1 LVNEFSA
8 NYFKVG
14 AFFFSFFLV
23 LLKQDGM
30 RIFIKEKSMIKNA
43 GVKTDFVCFLNVL
56 NLMEEF
62 FV

>member
-1 LVNEFSA
+1 MNFLLAILKLVLSF
-8 NYFKVG
+8 
-14 AFFFSFFLV
+14 FFLV